1 MRPAALVLT
10 SLLAAATL
18 GLGAS
23 VAQEPPV
30 GVAVWEQLPT
40 ADQIVETILSYPA
53 CGPDGVYTDGSATV
67 ECLLGEDGRLNQ
79 CKVVREAPEGCH
91 FGQIALAASKYF
103 KAAGTLPD
111 GRPLRPGTRMFV
123 PMAFKAPPPD
133 RLPPPAATIA
143 ASH

>member
-1 MRPAALVLT
+1 MKAAPLFAT
-10 SLLAAATL
+10 ALLAAATL

-40 ADQIVETILSYPA
+40 QDQIFEAILSHPP
-53 CGPDGVYTDGSATV
+53 CGPDGTYTDGMAMV
-67 ECLLGEDGRLNQ
+67 ECRLGEDGRLNA
-79 CKVVREAPEGCH
+79 CKVVRESPEGCH
-91 FGQIALAASKYF
+91 FGKIALQASRYF

-111 GRPLRPGTRMFV
+111 GRPLKPGTRMFV

-133 RLPPPAATIA
+133 MLPPTTAAMP
-143 ASH
+143 

>member
-1 MRPAALVLT
+1 MKPAALLLT

-23 VAQEPPV
+23 VADEPPV

-40 ADQIVETILSYPA
+40 EDQIFEAILSYPA
-53 CGPDGVYTDGSATV
+53 CGPDGTYTDGSATV
-67 ECLLGEDGRLNQ
+67 ECRLGEDGRLNQ
-79 CKVVREAPEGCH
+79 CQVVREAPQGCS
-91 FGQIALAASKYF
+91 FGQIALVASRYF

-111 GRPLRPGTRMFV
+111 GKPLKPGTRMFV

-133 RLPPPAATIA
+133 RLPPPATTTTAM
-143 ASH
+143 H